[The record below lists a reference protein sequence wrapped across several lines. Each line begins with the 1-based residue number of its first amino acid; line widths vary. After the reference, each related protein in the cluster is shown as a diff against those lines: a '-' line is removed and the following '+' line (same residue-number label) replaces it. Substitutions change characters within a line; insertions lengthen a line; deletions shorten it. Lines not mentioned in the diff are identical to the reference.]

1 MAYYLDLSG
10 VGNNNFRIVK
20 PSSFLNIGL
29 VGGTINL
36 DLTPGVSALGES
48 WTGTGAGG
56 VLVEDP
62 TDPVNNLPSSL
73 VLGTN
78 RTTISTGM
86 TTNFDN
92 NSILYNGNGQDLASL
107 HVDFENL
114 DAIASPAFGD
124 QSTNNTHILRIA
136 CDPVDRQGLPQ
147 QGTAGNID
155 QVEFIANLRYSGV
168 DGVILTSTGNLIVAR
183 DADQVM
189 NDRQTV
195 FEIPFQIPQGSLS
208 AVGGRRYPNLELY
221 IEQVAGNSGGQA
233 NRSFPRFNAIE
244 IYLNVLDIDP
254 YDFQNRGY
262 LT

>member
-92 NSILYNGNGQDLASL
+92 NSISYNGNGQDLASL

-124 QSTNNTHILRIA
+124 Q
-136 CDPVDRQGLPQ
+136 
-147 QGTAGNID
+147 
-155 QVEFIANLRYSGV
+155 
-168 DGVILTSTGNLIVAR
+168 
-183 DADQVM
+183 
-189 NDRQTV
+189 
-195 FEIPFQIPQGSLS
+195 
-208 AVGGRRYPNLELY
+208 
-221 IEQVAGNSGGQA
+221 
-233 NRSFPRFNAIE
+233 
-244 IYLNVLDIDP
+244 
-254 YDFQNRGY
+254 
-262 LT
+262 